1 MRIPRNK
8 NNSSGAERQKLQGRG
23 VDSEYRAGEAENG
36 DQQSSFLNI
45 SQPTIQRK
53 IEAVNDFIK
62 RTGYQAA
69 RRCAVQETRTRA
81 ATLLAHPDVT

>member
-36 DQQSSFLNI
+36 DQQSAS
-45 SQPTIQRK
+45 
-53 IEAVNDFIK
+53 
-62 RTGYQAA
+62 
-69 RRCAVQETRTRA
+69 
-81 ATLLAHPDVT
+81 